1 VSEPV
6 SEQQEEETVRRPPDA
21 RRAFRGPAS
30 ACLVLEAIV
39 VPLVL
44 PVMARVE
51 GGITP
56 LKLTVVAVLTVG
68 MIVGC
73 VVILRPWGIAF
84 AVGLQVLMLLSF
96 VLSESLGMMGFV
108 FCLVWALMLWM
119 RREVI
124 RRQAAW
130 PVD

>member
-1 VSEPV
+1 V
-6 SEQQEEETVRRPPDA
+6 SEQPDVARPPDA

-30 ACLVLEAIV
+30 ACLVLEAIA

-56 LKLTVVAVLTVG
+56 AKLTLVLVLTVG

-73 VVILRPWGIAF
+73 VVILRPWGLAF
-84 AVGLQVLMLLSF
+84 AVGLQVLMVLGF
-96 VLSESLGMMGFV
+96 VLSASLGLMGLI

-130 PVD
+130 PTE

>member
-1 VSEPV
+1 VSEEAPV
-6 SEQQEEETVRRPPDA
+6 RPPDA

-30 ACLVLEAIV
+30 ACLILEAIA

-44 PVMARVE
+44 PVMSKIE

-56 LKLTVVAVLTVG
+56 LKLGLVLLLTIG
-68 MIVGC
+68 MVVGC
-73 VVILRPWGIAF
+73 VVILRPWGLAF
-84 AVGLQVLMLLSF
+84 AVGLQVIMLLGFLVSA
-96 VLSESLGMMGFV
+96 SLGLMGLI

-130 PVD
+130 PVG

>member
-1 VSEPV
+1 MTTPDATPDEDL
-6 SEQQEEETVRRPPDA
+6 RPPDP

-30 ACLVLEAIV
+30 ACLVLEAIA

-44 PVMARVE
+44 PVMNYVE

-56 LKLTVVAVLTVG
+56 LKLALVVVLTVG

-73 VVILRPWGIAF
+73 VVILKPWGLGF
-84 AVGLQVLMLLSF
+84 AVGLQVLMLLGW
-96 VLSESLGMMGFV
+96 VLSPSLGVLGLV
-108 FCLVWALMLWM
+108 FCLVWGLMLWM

-124 RRQAAW
+124 RRQEAW
-130 PVD
+130 FAPQ

>member
-1 VSEPV
+1 MTAPDKTPDEDL
-6 SEQQEEETVRRPPDA
+6 RPPDP

-30 ACLVLEAIV
+30 ACLVLEAIA

-44 PVMARVE
+44 PVMNYVE
-51 GGITP
+51 GGITAP
-56 LKLTVVAVLTVG
+56 KLTLVLVLTVG

-73 VVILRPWGIAF
+73 VVILRPWGLPF
-84 AVGLQVLMLLSF
+84 AVGLQVLMLLGW
-96 VLSESLGMMGFV
+96 VLSPSLGVLGLI

-124 RRQAAW
+124 RRQEAW
-130 PVD
+130 FAPR

>member
-1 VSEPV
+1 MSTEPGPEV
-6 SEQQEEETVRRPPDA
+6 QLPPDA

-30 ACLVLEAIV
+30 ACLVLEAIA

-44 PVMARVE
+44 PVMNYVE
-51 GGITP
+51 GGITVP
-56 LKLTVVAVLTVG
+56 KIALVVVLTVG

-73 VVILRPWGIAF
+73 VVILKPWGLRF
-84 AVGLQVLMLLSF
+84 AVGLQVLMLLGW
-96 VLSESLGMMGFV
+96 VLSPSLGLLGAL

-124 RRQAAW
+124 RRQEAW
-130 PVD
+130 YSSSE

>member
-1 VSEPV
+1 MSTEPEPEV
-6 SEQQEEETVRRPPDA
+6 QLPPDA

-30 ACLVLEAIV
+30 ACLVLEAIA

-44 PVMARVE
+44 PVMNYVE

-56 LKLTVVAVLTVG
+56 LKLALVVVLTVG

-73 VVILRPWGIAF
+73 VVILKPWGLRF
-84 AVGLQVLMLLSF
+84 AVGLQVLILLGW
-96 VLSESLGMMGFV
+96 VLSPSLGLLGAL

-124 RRQAAW
+124 RRQEAW
-130 PVD
+130 YSSSE

>member
-1 VSEPV
+1 MTAPDRSPDEDL
-6 SEQQEEETVRRPPDA
+6 RPPDP

-30 ACLVLEAIV
+30 ACLVLEAIA

-44 PVMARVE
+44 PVMNYVE
-51 GGITP
+51 GGITAP
-56 LKLTVVAVLTVG
+56 KLTLVLVLTVG

-73 VVILRPWGIAF
+73 VVILRPWGLPF
-84 AVGLQVLMLLSF
+84 AVGLQVLMLLGW
-96 VLSESLGMMGFV
+96 VLSPSLGVLGLI

-124 RRQAAW
+124 RRQEAW
-130 PVD
+130 FAPR

>member
-1 VSEPV
+1 M
-6 SEQQEEETVRRPPDA
+6 SEQQDVAPRPSDA

-30 ACLVLEAIV
+30 ACLVLEAIA

-56 LKLTVVAVLTVG
+56 LKLALVLVLTVG

-73 VVILRPWGIAF
+73 VVILRPWGLAF
-84 AVGLQVLMLLSF
+84 AVGLQVLMLFGF
-96 VLSESLGMMGFV
+96 VLSASLGLMGLI

-124 RRQAAW
+124 RRQATW